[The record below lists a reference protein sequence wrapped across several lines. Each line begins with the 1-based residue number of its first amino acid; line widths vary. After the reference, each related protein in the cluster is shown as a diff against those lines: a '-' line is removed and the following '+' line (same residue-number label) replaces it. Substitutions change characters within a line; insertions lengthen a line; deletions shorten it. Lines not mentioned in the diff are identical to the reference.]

1 MVEGEWS
8 FRASIISPFTIHLP
22 PFTIFYMNK
31 PLLGLTAGAGLGI
44 LDGLSALVS
53 APEVAPEIVM
63 IVVGSCGKGLIAGL
77 IIGFFARKVSNLAAG
92 ILFGIATS
100 ALVTLPIALA
110 PNPANNN
117 EPYFWEII
125 IPGMIV
131 GLIVGFVT
139 QRYGTRPG
147 QAAGGGRQAAG

>member
-1 MVEGEWS
+1 
-8 FRASIISPFTIHLP
+8 
-22 PFTIFYMNK
+22 MNK
-31 PLLGLTAGAGLGI
+31 PVLGLVVGAGLGV

-53 APEVAPEIVM
+53 APETAPDIAM
-63 IVVGSCGKGLIAGL
+63 IVVGSCGKGLVAGL

-92 ILFGIATS
+92 IIFGIATS

-139 QRYGTRPG
+139 QRYGTRPP
-147 QAAGGGRQAAG
+147 ARA